1 MKLLMLA
8 TIILWLVTIPSS
20 QIRFTFDKFSLSWI
34 SLGQVIDIVIW
45 KNQQCLILIF
55 WSRAIKLSFSQY
67 ITVSFSCRSFL
78 ICSKLSCQSHLQP
91 RNKSVLVAIYLR
103 LGKPQ
108 KSIWSLSEG
117 IGSML
122 ILNISPKWPLNGI
135 KIEKWPKYDLNMMS
149 IWLPYT
155 IYRRLS
161 ADLFHQCL

>member
-1 MKLLMLA
+1 MLGY
-8 TIILWLVTIPSS
+8 LNFL
-20 QIRFTFDKFSLSWI
+20 TFRT
-34 SLGQVIDIVIW
+34 G
-45 KNQQCLILIF
+45 
-55 WSRAIKLSFSQY
+55 Y
-67 ITVSFSCRSFL
+67 
-78 ICSKLSCQSHLQP
+78 QP

-161 ADLFHQCL
+161 ADLFHQCTHPPIKWSKWVGEKNLRKNQVFWSIFIFWSISSDTLVPWSPWSPGAQAAYLSFLWSKWAGEKNLRKQA

>member
-1 MKLLMLA
+1 M
-8 TIILWLVTIPSS
+8 
-20 QIRFTFDKFSLSWI
+20 
-34 SLGQVIDIVIW
+34 
-45 KNQQCLILIF
+45 
-55 WSRAIKLSFSQY
+55 
-67 ITVSFSCRSFL
+67 
-78 ICSKLSCQSHLQP
+78 
-91 RNKSVLVAIYLR
+91 AIYLR

-161 ADLFHQCL
+161 ADLFHQCSWILGKSTWVYAFVRIKLLEASLSRFGVIISTELKWLLSPRTPILGLRWDGLAHVLILSFSPKVISND